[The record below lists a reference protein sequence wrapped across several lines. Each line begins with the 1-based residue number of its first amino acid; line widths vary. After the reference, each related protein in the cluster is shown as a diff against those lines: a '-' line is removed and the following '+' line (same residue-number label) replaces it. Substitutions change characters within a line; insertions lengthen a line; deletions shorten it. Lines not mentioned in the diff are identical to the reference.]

1 MLQSAPQQASRSQ
14 LETRYDS
21 PDQGFDV
28 WSYVA
33 VLKRRKLLLILPFIL
48 VLVVGFTVT
57 MALPPIFRS
66 EARILVESQQIPTE
80 LVRPTVTAGA
90 KERIQVIEQ
99 RVMTRENLLN
109 IVEKFRLFPG
119 KREKLSGTELM
130 DMMAARAS
138 MRPVELESR
147 RRNDLTIALT
157 VSFEYEVPQ
166 LARSVANELVTLIL
180 NEDAR
185 NRTNRASETTRCLT
199 REAKKLETDLGAL
212 DGQIIEIKRKMVD
225 AVPDRVLQQLTT
237 LRAELGEK
245 SGLYSNAHPE
255 LIRLKR
261 QIAALEEATT
271 RVGGDNGLEA
281 LQSQRAAIQKSLE
294 VANQKLDAARL
305 GESLGRDQFSE
316 RLEILEQAVM
326 PTKPV
331 KPNRP
336 KMLAMVLALAM
347 MAGVGSVV
355 AAEVLNGSVRTTRDL
370 YSLADPQ
377 LITSVPYIA
386 TRTELARQ
394 KAVLRLGL
402 ASAVP
407 IIMFGLVV
415 VHLFV
420 KSLDELWS
428 AFVARLFG

>member
-1 MLQSAPQQASRSQ
+1 MLQSAPQPAPRSSLESRY
-14 LETRYDS
+14 ES
-21 PDQGFDV
+21 PDQGLDL

-33 VLKRRKLLLILPFIL
+33 ILKRRKLLLVLPFML
-48 VLVVGFTVT
+48 VLVVGFVVT
-57 MALPPIFRS
+57 MAMPPIFRS

-99 RVMTRENLLN
+99 RVMTRENLLG
-109 IVEKFRLFPG
+109 IVEKFQLFPG
-119 KREKLSGTELM
+119 KRQSLSGTELM
-130 DMMAARAS
+130 DMMKARAS
-138 MRPVELESR
+138 LQPLELESR

-185 NRTNRASETTRCLT
+185 NRTNRASETTRFLT
-199 REAKKLETDLGAL
+199 REAKKLETDLGTL
-212 DGQIIEIKRKMVD
+212 DGQILEIKRKAVD
-225 AVPDRVLQQLTT
+225 VVPERVLQQLTI

-245 SGLYSNAHPE
+245 AGLYSSTHPE
-255 LIRLKR
+255 LVRLKR
-261 QIAALEEATT
+261 QIAALEEATAK
-271 RVGGDNGLEA
+271 VNADNGLEA
-281 LQSQRAAIQKSLE
+281 LQNQRAAIQKSLE
-294 VANQKLDAARL
+294 IANQKLDAARL
-305 GESLGRDQFSE
+305 GESLERDQFSE

-370 YSLADPQ
+370 YSLADPH

-386 TRTELARQ
+386 TRAELARQ
-394 KAVLRLGL
+394 RAMLRLSL
-402 ASAVP
+402 LSAAPV
-407 IIMFGLVV
+407 IVFGFVV
-415 VHLFV
+415 VHLFF
-420 KSLDELWS
+420 KPLDEVWS
-428 AFVARLFG
+428 AFMARLFG

>member
-1 MLQSAPQQASRSQ
+1 M
-14 LETRYDS
+14 
-21 PDQGFDV
+21 

-33 VLKRRKLLLILPFIL
+33 LLKRRKLLLILPFIL
-48 VLVVGFTVT
+48 VLVVGFVVT

-109 IVEKFRLFPG
+109 IVEKFQLFPG
-119 KREKLSGTELM
+119 KRQSLSGTELM
-130 DMMAARAS
+130 DMMAVRAR
-138 MRPVELESR
+138 MQPLELESR

-166 LARSVANELVTLIL
+166 IARGVANELVTLIL
-180 NEDAR
+180 AEDAR
-185 NRTNRASETTRCLT
+185 NRTNRASETTRFLS
-199 REAKKLETDLGAL
+199 REVKKLETDLGTIE
-212 DGQIIEIKRKMVD
+212 GQIADLKRKTVD
-225 AVPDRVLQQLTT
+225 AVPERVILQLAT
-237 LRAELGEK
+237 LRAELSEK
-245 SGLYSNAHPE
+245 SGIYANSHPE
-255 LIRLKR
+255 LVRLKR
-261 QIAALEEATT
+261 QIAALEEITGK
-271 RVGGDNGLEA
+271 RSEVDNGLEA
-281 LQSQRAAIQKSLE
+281 LQNQRSALQKNLE
-294 VANQKLDAARL
+294 VAGQRLAAARL
-305 GESLGRDQFSE
+305 GESLERDQFSE

-386 TRTELARQ
+386 TKAELARQ
-394 KAVLRLGL
+394 KAALRLGIV
-402 ASAVP
+402 ASVP
-407 IIMFGLVV
+407 IIVFGLVV

-420 KSLDELWS
+420 KPLDELWS
-428 AFVARLFG
+428 AFMARLLG